1 MYQNCF
7 TAGPFTEMK
16 STLCQVHRWPRPR
29 AHGSP
34 EAPCTLPLLRRSSGR
49 QRGRRGRSP
58 LHFSLQPTLSPIWR
72 HCPAYNFWHGTTD
85 YDGGEATCNRL
96 HVSGLLH
103 EYTACS
109 MRYRGRRKS
118 PCNAEICGEGKFSCF
133 LRISSRFQWIVIISD
148 YVYFEILHLDYK

>member
-29 AHGSP
+29 AHSSP
-34 EAPCTLPLLRRSSGR
+34 EVPRALPPLRRSLGRR
-49 QRGRRGRSP
+49 QRREGQNP

-72 HCPAYNFWHGTTD
+72 HCPAYNFWHGTSD

-103 EYTACS
+103 EYMSRS
-109 MRYRGRRKS
+109 MSYRGRRKS
-118 PCNAEICGEGKFSCF
+118 PCNAEICGERVGSKF
-133 LRISSRFQWIVIISD
+133 LRFLCISLRLWRVCNN
-148 YVYFEILHLDYK
+148 Y